1 MFLCGYALNDRVIVI
16 TGAAGLIGSGI
27 VRHLNDRGMTNLLLV
42 DTLGEDMRWKN
53 LVGKSF
59 RDIIHPDELFVWL
72 EGKEESVEA
81 IIHMGAC
88 SDTMERDCDFLLE
101 NNTHYSIYLAEWA
114 LKHEKRFIYA
124 SSAATYG
131 LGECG
136 FSDNADALEEL
147 RPLNMYGYSKHLFDL
162 WLKREGLLDRV
173 VGLKYFNVFGPN
185 EYHKGRMASAV
196 CQMYPKV
203 VEEGEISLF
212 KSLDTSKMQHGE
224 QKRDFIYVKDA
235 VRITCDF
242 LNAPCSG
249 IFNVGTGVANS
260 WNTLGK
266 ALFAAV
272 GKKPKIKYI
281 DMPDGLKKQYQ
292 DFTEAD
298 VQKLKKYGLMQGMTP
313 FEEAVKDY
321 VTHYL
326 REDARW

>member
-1 MFLCGYALNDRVIVI
+1 LSDELIVV
-16 TGAAGLIGSGI
+16 TGASGLIGSGI

-42 DTLGEDMRWKN
+42 DRLGSDNRWKN

-59 RDIIHPDELFVWL
+59 LDIIHPDELFVWL
-72 EGKEESVEA
+72 DGKEDTVDA

-88 SDTMERDCDFLLE
+88 SDTMERDCDYLLE
-101 NNTHYSIYLAEWA
+101 NNTHYSTYLAEWA
-114 LKHEKRFIYA
+114 LKHDKRFIYA

-131 LGECG
+131 LGELG
-136 FSDNADALEEL
+136 FSDDEDHLEDL
-147 RPLNMYGYSKHLFDL
+147 QPLNMYGYSKHLFDL
-162 WLKREGLLDRV
+162 WLKREGVLDQV

-203 VEEGEISLF
+203 VQEGEIALF
-212 KSLDTSKMQHGE
+212 KSLDTKKIKHGE

-242 LNAPCSG
+242 LDKDCGG
-249 IFNVGTGVANS
+249 IFNVGTGEANS

-266 ALFAAV
+266 ALFAAS
-272 GKKPKIKYI
+272 GIKPKIKYVE
-281 DMPDGLKKQYQ
+281 MPEGLKKQYQ

-298 VQKLKKYGLMQGMTP
+298 VKKLKKHGLLKKMTP
-313 FEEAVKDY
+313 FKDAVEDY
-321 VTHYL
+321 VVNYL
-326 REDARW
+326 AKEARW

>member
-1 MFLCGYALNDRVIVI
+1 MTLNERLIVI

-42 DTLGEDMRWKN
+42 DRLGDDIRWKN

-59 RDIIHPDELFVWL
+59 LDIIHPDELFVWL
-72 EGKEESVEA
+72 EGKEDCA
-81 IIHMGAC
+81 IAFIHMGAC

-101 NNTHYSIYLAEWA
+101 NNTHYSTYLAQWA
-114 LKHEKRFIYA
+114 LKHNKRFIYA

-136 FSDNADALEEL
+136 FSDDEERLEEL

-162 WLKREGLLDRV
+162 WLKRDGVLDRV

-203 VEEGEISLF
+203 VQEGQIGLF
-212 KSLDTSKMQHGE
+212 KSLDTDKMAHGE

-235 VRITCDF
+235 ARITCDF
-242 LNAPCSG
+242 LDNDYGG
-249 IFNVGTGVANS
+249 IFNVGTGEANS
-260 WNTLGK
+260 WNALGE
-266 ALFAAV
+266 ALFAAA
-272 GKKPKIKYI
+272 GKEPNINYI

-292 DFTEAD
+292 DFTQAD
-298 VQKLKKYGLMQGMTP
+298 VEKLKKCGLLKEMTP
-313 FEEAVKDY
+313 FKEAVEDY
-321 VTHYL
+321 VVNYL
-326 REDARW
+326 KGDVRW